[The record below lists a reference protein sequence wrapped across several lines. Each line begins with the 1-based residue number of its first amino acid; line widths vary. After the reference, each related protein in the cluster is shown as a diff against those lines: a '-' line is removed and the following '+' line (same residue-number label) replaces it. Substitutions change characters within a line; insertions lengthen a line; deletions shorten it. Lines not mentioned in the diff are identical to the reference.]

1 MNASVAIAD
10 PLLLRVKRRLVPSID
25 SLFHRIIDPMM
36 KWINCQLLSEIRFT
50 RNGLSRRTVMN
61 NAGSWGLCLGLV
73 LWVGQEGMPCYA
85 AADDAAS
92 PSAEFSGSLVKTVKG
107 RRYQAQVFAKG
118 DRLRLEY
125 KYAIRTERGYAAIE
139 IIRLDKSETWYLLA
153 QQKELLVTGLD
164 PDDLLPIRPALPGE
178 RDRLLVGDATA
189 AGRPT
194 QLFEVQT
201 DHHGRVE
208 RFYEWVDLDTG
219 VVLKLVSRDREWSFE
234 YERFR
239 LSPQPAYYFEE
250 PPGYKKRMT
259 ATVPRGRG

>member
-1 MNASVAIAD
+1 MTFITGEKA
-10 PLLLRVKRRLVPSID
+10 
-25 SLFHRIIDPMM
+25 
-36 KWINCQLLSEIRFT
+36 C
-50 RNGLSRRTVMN
+50 
-61 NAGSWGLCLGLV
+61 SWGLCLGLV
-73 LWVGQEGMPCYA
+73 LWVGQEVMHCSA
-85 AADDAAS
+85 AADDGAI
-92 PSAEFSGSLVKTVKG
+92 PSVEFSGSLIKSIQG
-107 RRYQAQVFAKG
+107 RQYHAQVYAKG

-125 KYAIRTERGYAAIE
+125 KYAIRTEHGYAAIE

-153 QQKELLVTGLD
+153 QQKVLLVTGLD

-178 RDRLLVGDATA
+178 RDRLLVGDATT
-189 AGRPT
+189 AGRAT

-201 DHHGRVE
+201 DRHGRVE

-250 PPGYKKRMT
+250 PQGYKKSMP
-259 ATVPRGRG
+259 APVPQGRG

>member
-1 MNASVAIAD
+1 MPI
-10 PLLLRVKRRLVPSID
+10 
-25 SLFHRIIDPMM
+25 PMGE
-36 KWINCQLLSEIRFT
+36 KAWR
-50 RNGLSRRTVMN
+50 
-61 NAGSWGLCLGLV
+61 WGLCLGLV
-73 LWVGQEGMPCYA
+73 LWVGQESMPRHA
-85 AADDAAS
+85 AAEAAAIS
-92 PSAEFSGSLVKTVKG
+92 SVEFSGSLVKTVKG
-107 RRYQAQVFAKG
+107 RQYHAQVFAKG
-118 DRLRLEY
+118 DRVRLEY

-164 PDDLLPIRPALPGE
+164 PEDLLPIRPALPGE
-178 RDRLLVGDATA
+178 RDRILVGDATA
-189 AGRPT
+189 AGRAT

>member
-1 MNASVAIAD
+1 MSLIAGD
-10 PLLLRVKRRLVPSID
+10 KACR
-25 SLFHRIIDPMM
+25 
-36 KWINCQLLSEIRFT
+36 
-50 RNGLSRRTVMN
+50 
-61 NAGSWGLCLGLV
+61 WGFCLWLI
-73 LWVGQEGMPCYA
+73 LWVGQEGLPCHA
-85 AADDAAS
+85 AADDAAV
-92 PSAEFSGSLVKTVKG
+92 PSVEFSGTLVKTVKG
-107 RRYQAQVFAKG
+107 RQYLAQVFAKE

-139 IIRLDKSETWYLLA
+139 IIRIDISETWYLLA

-164 PDDLLPIRPALPGE
+164 PDDLLPVQSVLPGE
-178 RDRLLVGDATA
+178 RDRLLVGDATV
-189 AGRPT
+189 AGRAT

-201 DHHGRVE
+201 DHYGRVE
-208 RFYEWVDLDTG
+208 RFYEWVDRDTG

-234 YERFR
+234 YQRFR

>member
-1 MNASVAIAD
+1 MSI
-10 PLLLRVKRRLVPSID
+10 PLGEKACR
-25 SLFHRIIDPMM
+25 
-36 KWINCQLLSEIRFT
+36 
-50 RNGLSRRTVMN
+50 
-61 NAGSWGLCLGLV
+61 WGLCLGLV
-73 LWVGQEGMPCYA
+73 LWVGQEVMPCSA
-85 AADDAAS
+85 AADDGAI
-92 PSAEFSGSLVKTVKG
+92 PSIEFSGSLVKTVKG
-107 RRYQAQVFAKG
+107 RQYHAQVFAKG

-139 IIRLDKSETWYLLA
+139 IIRLDKLETWYLLA

-178 RDRLLVGDATA
+178 RDRILVGDATA
-189 AGRPT
+189 AGRAT

-201 DHHGRVE
+201 DRHGRVE

-250 PPGYKKRMT
+250 PQGYKKSMPAPVRQ
-259 ATVPRGRG
+259 GRG

>member
-1 MNASVAIAD
+1 M
-10 PLLLRVKRRLVPSID
+10 
-25 SLFHRIIDPMM
+25 F
-36 KWINCQLLSEIRFT
+36 IRPGDKAW
-50 RNGLSRRTVMN
+50 R
-61 NAGSWGLCLGLV
+61 WGLCLWLV
-73 LWVGQEGMPCYA
+73 LWVGQESLSCYA
-85 AADDAAS
+85 GADDAAS
-92 PSAEFSGSLVKTVKG
+92 PSVEFSGSLIKTVKG
-107 RRYQAQVFAKG
+107 KQYQAQVFAKG

-164 PDDLLPIRPALPGE
+164 SDDLLSISPTLPGE
-178 RDRLLVGDATA
+178 RERVLVGDATA
-189 AGRPT
+189 AGRAA

-208 RFYEWVDLDTG
+208 RFYEWVDLETG

-239 LSPQPAYYFEE
+239 LSPQPAYYFDE
-250 PPGYKKRMT
+250 PPGYKKRVT
-259 ATVPRGRG
+259 ATAPRGRG

>member
-1 MNASVAIAD
+1 MFI
-10 PLLLRVKRRLVPSID
+10 PLGKKARR
-25 SLFHRIIDPMM
+25 
-36 KWINCQLLSEIRFT
+36 
-50 RNGLSRRTVMN
+50 
-61 NAGSWGLCLGLV
+61 WGLCLGLV
-73 LWVGQEGMPCYA
+73 LWVGQEEMPCYA
-85 AADDAAS
+85 AADDGAI
-92 PSAEFSGSLVKTVKG
+92 PSVEFSGSLVKTVKG
-107 RRYQAQVFAKG
+107 RQYHATVFAKG

-164 PDDLLPIRPALPGE
+164 PDDLLPIRPVLPGE
-178 RDRLLVGDATA
+178 RDRLLVGDAAT
-189 AGRPT
+189 AGRTT

-259 ATVPRGRG
+259 VLVPQGRG

>member
-1 MNASVAIAD
+1 
-10 PLLLRVKRRLVPSID
+10 
-25 SLFHRIIDPMM
+25 
-36 KWINCQLLSEIRFT
+36 
-50 RNGLSRRTVMN
+50 
-61 NAGSWGLCLGLV
+61 
-73 LWVGQEGMPCYA
+73 MPCYA
-85 AADDAAS
+85 AADDAAI
-92 PSAEFSGSLVKTVKG
+92 PSVEFSGSLLKTIKG
-107 RRYQAQVFAKG
+107 RQYHAQVYAKG

-139 IIRLDKSETWYLLA
+139 IIRLDKLETWYLLA
-153 QQKELLVTGLD
+153 QQKELFVTGLD

-178 RDRLLVGDATA
+178 RDRILVGDATA
-189 AGRPT
+189 AGRAT

-201 DHHGRVE
+201 DRHGRVE

-250 PPGYKKRMT
+250 PQGYKKSMP
-259 ATVPRGRG
+259 APVPQGRG

>member
-25 SLFHRIIDPMM
+25 SLFHRIIDSMM
-36 KWINCQLLSEIRFT
+36 KWINRQLFNEIRFMSNA
-50 RNGLSRRTVMN
+50 RSRRTVMN
-61 NAGSWGLCLGLV
+61 NAGSWGLCLGVV
-73 LWVGQEGMPCYA
+73 LWVGPEGMPCYA
-85 AADDAAS
+85 AADDAAI

-178 RDRLLVGDATA
+178 RDRILVGDATT

-250 PPGYKKRMT
+250 PPGYKNRMT
-259 ATVPRGRG
+259 STVPRGRG

>member
-1 MNASVAIAD
+1 MFI
-10 PLLLRVKRRLVPSID
+10 PLGKKARR
-25 SLFHRIIDPMM
+25 
-36 KWINCQLLSEIRFT
+36 
-50 RNGLSRRTVMN
+50 
-61 NAGSWGLCLGLV
+61 WGLCLGLV

-85 AADDAAS
+85 AADDGAI
-92 PSAEFSGSLVKTVKG
+92 PSVEFSGSLVKTVKG
-107 RRYQAQVFAKG
+107 RQYHAQVFAKG

-178 RDRLLVGDATA
+178 RDRLLVGDATT
-189 AGRPT
+189 AGRTT

-201 DHHGRVE
+201 DYHGRVE

-259 ATVPRGRG
+259 APVPQGRG

>member
-1 MNASVAIAD
+1 MSFITGEKACT
-10 PLLLRVKRRLVPSID
+10 L
-25 SLFHRIIDPMM
+25 
-36 KWINCQLLSEIRFT
+36 
-50 RNGLSRRTVMN
+50 
-61 NAGSWGLCLGLV
+61 GLCLGFV

-85 AADDAAS
+85 GAADGAAT
-92 PSAEFSGSLVKTVKG
+92 PSAESSGSLVKTVKG

-164 PDDLLPIRPALPGE
+164 PDDLLPLRPALPGE
-178 RDRLLVGDATA
+178 RDRILVGDATA
-189 AGRPT
+189 AGRAT

-208 RFYEWVDLDTG
+208 RFFEWVDLDTG
-219 VVLKLVSRDREWSFE
+219 VVLKLDSLNRSYSNDHSRSRLTSFNTTPVSRSTH
-234 YERFR
+234 
-239 LSPQPAYYFEE
+239 S
-250 PPGYKKRMT
+250 
-259 ATVPRGRG
+259 